1 MGFWRFV
8 FLVWAAFWLVRALR
22 RALRVAEA
30 EQRARGRVAPPFVGV
45 PPFAQ
50 NRPPPPPPPPRQP
63 ARASPYEVLEV
74 QPGSSMLQIR
84 RAYQAKVQQYHP
96 DQVAHLGSELREVAE
111 RRTKEINAAYNYFKQ
126 SGLP

>member
-8 FLVWAAFWLVRALR
+8 FLVWAAFWLVRSLR
-22 RALRVAEA
+22 RMLRAAEA
-30 EQRARGRVAPPFVGV
+30 EQRARGRGPRPFAGM

-50 NRPPPPPPPPRQP
+50 NMPPPRP
-63 ARASPYEVLEV
+63 REAAKATPYEVLEV

-84 RAYQAKVQQYHP
+84 RAYQEKVQQYHP

-111 RRTKEINAAYNYFKQ
+111 RRTKEINAAYNFFKQ
-126 SGLP
+126 SGRP